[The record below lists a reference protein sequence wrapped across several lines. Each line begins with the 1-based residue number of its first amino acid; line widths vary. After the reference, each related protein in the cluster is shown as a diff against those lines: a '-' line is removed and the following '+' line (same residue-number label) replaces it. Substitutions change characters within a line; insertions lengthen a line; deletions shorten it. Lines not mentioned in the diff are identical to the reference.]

1 MLRIVTL
8 GLTAVVVAVLS
19 ACTPDY
25 SPNTYSGNAVQHA
38 NKVERAIVVG
48 YREIAI
54 SANGTLGAVEGGAA
68 GGILGSQSGDIGL
81 NAALGA
87 VGGTVIGGLVGTTL
101 EHVTADTT
109 GWEYIVRKEN
119 GDLLSVT
126 QREPTPLPIG
136 QRVLVITGNQARII
150 ADYSVPL
157 PLPPKAAAKA
167 STDAKDGKEATAAKE
182 PAAAKTAESKPP
194 RTPRRRR
201 ARRMPPRRSRLQRR
215 RWRHRA
221 PQRPSRRRRPPHPPL
236 RPQRPPLRPQRRRR
250 RWWRRARR
258 RVSRRPRRRPGR
270 SRPWRQRPPRRRPQ
284 RRRASRS
291 PLLLRRPL
299 PLRAPAS
306 TTRPRRIRA
315 ANSSEAASDP
325 REALRSVRDAGARRR
340 GSRGDRPHARRRRG
354 GPRALA

>member
-194 RTPRRRR
+194 ADAKATPSPED
-201 ARRMPPRRSRLQRR
+201 AAAKVAPAAAPVAASSPAATEPTATTAASATPAATSAAPAATAPTPLVAASPPASEPPASSPPRPITPVAAAS
-215 RWRHRA
+215 A
-221 PQRPSRRRRPPHPPL
+221 PTP
-236 RPQRPPLRPQRRRR
+236 
-250 RWWRRARR
+250 A
-258 RVSRRPRRRPGR
+258 
-270 SRPWRQRPPRRRPQ
+270 
-284 RRRASRS
+284 A
-291 PLLLRRPL
+291 
-299 PLRAPAS
+299 APAS
-306 TTRPRRIRA
+306 EPEPATA
-315 ANSSEAASDP
+315 AAPASAPSASEHNTP
-325 REALRSVRDAGARRR
+325 
-340 GSRGDRPHARRRRG
+340 
-354 GPRALA
+354 